1 MRCAS
6 GPVARRLWAHPLV
19 AAKSLLARFFLLIE
33 FCHRCGK
40 KQPIVWHAS
49 DAIWERY
56 RDGYNVL
63 CPDCFHHLAERGGV
77 RLQWEPQ
84 CAKRGPTVWVPHETR
99 LW

>member
-40 KQPIVWHAS
+40 KQPIA
-49 DAIWERY
+49 AAYGEALEI
-56 RDGYNVL
+56 
-63 CPDCFHHLAERGGV
+63 A
-77 RLQWEPQ
+77 
-84 CAKRGPTVWVPHETR
+84 
-99 LW
+99 